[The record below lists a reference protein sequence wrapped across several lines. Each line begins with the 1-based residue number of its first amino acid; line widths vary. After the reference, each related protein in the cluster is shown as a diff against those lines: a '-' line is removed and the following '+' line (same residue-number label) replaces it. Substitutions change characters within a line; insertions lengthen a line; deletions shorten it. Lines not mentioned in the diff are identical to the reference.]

1 MRRNSPGTTAVLTVK
16 EVSKYLKI
24 HPGTVYRLVNA
35 GELPAFKV
43 GGNWRFSREEIDRW
57 RLQRG
62 TKSDA

>member
-1 MRRNSPGTTAVLTVK
+1 VLTVK

-24 HPGTVYRLVNA
+24 HPGTAYRLVNA